1 MKVDKIRQFILKE
14 CNGIDD
20 VIILDMMDT
29 KTLELT
35 GVSVNVWL
43 KKETIT
49 TSSSISALGKAI
61 GAEEDFSVTAKNGF
75 PIIKFKIH
83 LKK

>member
-1 MKVDKIRQFILKE
+1 MKVNEIRQFILKE
-14 CNGIDD
+14 CNGVED
-20 VIILDMMDT
+20 VIILDLMDSE
-29 KTLELT
+29 TLEIT
-35 GVSVNVWL
+35 GVCVNAWL
-43 KKETIT
+43 KKGTIT

-83 LKK
+83 YKK